1 MKHHRHHPKL
11 LSNILNKKY
20 IYRDISLPRLG
31 KNMGMALQNM
41 TEPPQ
46 THTHTHT
53 HTHTTTHTH
62 TPTHTNIKLCAS
74 LVKGLVLQALDF

>member
-1 MKHHRHHPKL
+1 
-11 LSNILNKKY
+11 
-20 IYRDISLPRLG
+20 
-31 KNMGMALQNM
+31 MGMALQNM

-46 THTHTHT
+46 THTHT